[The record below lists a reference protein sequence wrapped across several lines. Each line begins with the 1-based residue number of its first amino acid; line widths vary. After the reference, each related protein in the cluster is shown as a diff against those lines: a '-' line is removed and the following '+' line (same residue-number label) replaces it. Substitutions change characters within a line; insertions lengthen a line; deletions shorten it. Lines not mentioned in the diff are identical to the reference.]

1 MILTRSMAVRI
12 SVAASFALCAARGE
26 DVALMAAGDAG
37 AALVRLSVT
46 RASDGRLSG
55 ATLAVDAET
64 KFSGFALREGES
76 GAPLITRAGALDLSD
91 PLAQVAVEKLVNEPS
106 GVSLWIDDRFL
117 GTLRTAQEARFEA
130 ELLPENQTPPNFLLK
145 AAAPVGVSV
154 YTLPG
159 GESGVRATAV
169 AFEMTG
175 RFPGPVGITGLHLHS
190 GAAGVIG
197 RAVAACTLSPSRIL
211 VSVTGLVGY
220 RETLVS
226 SKPETAALLAP
237 VLESPGNFY
246 LDLHTAAI
254 PLGAMR
260 GQLMAAA
267 SAPPALLT
275 ILASGSDISLTTL
288 AQGGLMSVYG
298 RNLAQGAG
306 SAGNPDGSAAWSL
319 NGASLTIGN
328 FNAPMLW
335 AAPDV
340 ILAQVPFEVPPG
352 TYPVKISTASGESRT
367 FDVRVAAAAPA
378 LFQDSAGG
386 LCLKNSDY
394 SRVTAQNPATPGEI
408 VFCYATGL
416 GQTSPPLRTAT
427 PAPADPLANVSGVT
441 VSIGAATINPVYAIA
456 TPGSV
461 GTYQVAFPAPQFTG
475 AAQMSIAVRG
485 VSSNRVQLHVR

>member
-1 MILTRSMAVRI
+1 MVLSRGMAVRI
-12 SVAASFALCAARGE
+12 VFGAMIALCGAQGE
-26 DVALMAAGDAG
+26 DVAFMAAGDAG
-37 AALVRLSVT
+37 AALVRLTVT
-46 RASDGRLSG
+46 RSSGGALSG
-55 ATLAVDAET
+55 ATLSVDAET
-64 KFSGFALREGES
+64 KFAAFALREGES
-76 GAPLITRAGALDLSD
+76 GAPLITRTGALDLSD
-91 PLAQVAVEKLVNEPS
+91 PLAQVAVEKLINNPS
-106 GVSLWIDDRFL
+106 SLSLWLDDKFL
-117 GTLRTAQEARFEA
+117 GTLRTAQESRFEA

-159 GESGVRATAV
+159 GDSGVRATAV
-169 AFEMTG
+169 AFEMTA
-175 RFPGPVGITGLHLHS
+175 RFPGPVGITGLHLHA
-190 GAAGVIG
+190 GPAGVIG

-211 VSVTGLVGY
+211 VSVNGLVGY

-226 SKPETAALLAP
+226 SKPETAAALAP

-246 LDLHTAAI
+246 LDMHTAAI

-260 GQLMAAA
+260 GQLMPAS

-275 ILASGSDISLTTL
+275 VLASGSDISLTTL

-298 RNLAQGAG
+298 RNLAQGTG
-306 SAGNPDGSAAWSL
+306 GAGNPDGSAAWSL

-328 FNAPMLW
+328 FNAPMIW

-352 TYPVKISTASGESRT
+352 TYPVKITTASGESRT
-367 FDVRVAAAAPA
+367 FEVRVAAAAPA

-441 VSIGAATINPVYAIA
+441 VSVGSAAINPIYAIA

-461 GTYQVAFPAPQFTG
+461 GTYQVAFAVPQFTG
-475 AAQMSIAVRG
+475 AAQVSLTVRG
-485 VSSNRVQLHVR
+485 ASSNRVQLHVR